1 MSKKGM
7 PRIIG
12 LSPDDMFFLHDADEI
27 PKEEVVMFLKMYK
40 GYPQPIRDKVQNSKA
55 LLSPQWH
62 FKSHFV
68 IKTHEVLYKLT

>member
-40 GYPQPIRDKVQNSKA
+40 GYPQPIRNWVQ
-55 LLSPQWH
+55 
-62 FKSHFV
+62 
-68 IKTHEVLYKLT
+68 KLCSVSI